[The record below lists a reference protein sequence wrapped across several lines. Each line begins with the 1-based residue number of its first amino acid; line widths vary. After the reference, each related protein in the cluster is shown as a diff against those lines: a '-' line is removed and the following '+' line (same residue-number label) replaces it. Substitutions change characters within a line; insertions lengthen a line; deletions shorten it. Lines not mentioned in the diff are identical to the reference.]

1 MRPDIRM
8 HHVLLIEDDALVRM
22 LLEKRLVEAGWQ
34 VTSLRDGRG
43 MSEVMQGLQVDLVI
57 LDLGLPYIDGL
68 ALVEMLRGQGHLGPI
83 MVLTAHELPHLFE
96 TVRDSGADSLL
107 LKPYDQEEL
116 IRQAA
121 ALIAA

>member
-1 MRPDIRM
+1 MP
-8 HHVLLIEDDALVRM
+8 HVLLIEDDALVRM

-34 VTSLRDGRG
+34 VTSLRDGRAMNDAMTG
-43 MSEVMQGLQVDLVI
+43 PSVDLVI

-68 ALVEMLRGQGHLGPI
+68 ALVEMLRAQGHRGPI
-83 MVLTAHELPHLFE
+83 MVLTAHEVPHLFE